1 MQAFYRLFNGYV
13 LLMTN
18 ERASP
23 CLEEALYARR
33 EQTRVPK
40 GDGPS
45 RFFSRQPFLTCLG
58 ISALSAPTPDG
69 FLISL

>member
-23 CLEEALYARR
+23 CLEEALYAGR
-33 EQTRVPK
+33 ERTRVRK

-45 RFFSRQPFLTCLG
+45 QFFSSMTSFASAVLDNVLG
-58 ISALSAPTPDG
+58 
-69 FLISL
+69 SLR